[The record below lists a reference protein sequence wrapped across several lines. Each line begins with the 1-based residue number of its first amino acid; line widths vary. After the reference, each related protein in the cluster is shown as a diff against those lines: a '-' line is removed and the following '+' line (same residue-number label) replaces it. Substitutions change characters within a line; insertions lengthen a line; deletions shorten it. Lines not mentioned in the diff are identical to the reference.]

1 MWHDELLCNLLEG
14 RMVGKPARAGRR
26 LQMLEDLYENN
37 RYEVLKRTIEDRSE
51 RKENTRKKL
60 AESAVQLKKN

>member
-1 MWHDELLCNLLEG
+1 
-14 RMVGKPARAGRR
+14 MVGKPARAGRR